1 MMRIVGGGLENI
13 TGGEGLGGIGGAG
26 PVRGIAGSGGE
37 GGGFAE
43 ALQTAV
49 RSVEGSQAK
58 ADDGLRA
65 LASGQGTDLHGT
77 MIALEEANISLRT
90 MGSVRDK
97 LVDGWQTVW
106 NMQI

>member
-1 MMRIVGGGLENI
+1 MMRIVGGGLENMA
-13 TGGEGLGGIGGAG
+13 GGEGVGGIGGAG
-26 PVRGIAGSGGE
+26 PVRGVAGSAGE
-37 GGGFAE
+37 GGFAE
-43 ALQTAV
+43 ALQSAV
-49 RSVEGSQAK
+49 RSVEGAQTK

-65 LASGQGTDLHGT
+65 LAAGQSTDLHGT

>member
-1 MMRIVGGGLENI
+1 MMRIVGGGLENM
-13 TGGEGLGGIGGAG
+13 TGGEGVGGIGGAG
-26 PVRGIAGSGGE
+26 PVRGVAGSAGE
-37 GGGFAE
+37 GGFAE
-43 ALQTAV
+43 ALQSAV
-49 RSVEGSQAK
+49 RSVEGAQTK

-65 LASGQGTDLHGT
+65 LAAGQSTDLHGT